1 MFLESPI
8 ETVTMWC
15 PLEPA
20 EADMVEKLSAE
31 GFSADKIAVVLM
43 KNKRL
48 FLRDFRT
55 PGTDVFKAY
64 QKGILLADSA
74 VSAVLLQNAQKG
86 NLTAIQQLE
95 KKREEQRVENLRE
108 KLFNSAD

>member
-1 MFLESPI
+1 MFLESLT
-8 ETVTMWC
+8 ETVSLWC

-20 EADMVEKLSAE
+20 EADMVERLAAE
-31 GFSADKIAVVLM
+31 GMAANNIAVVLM

-64 QKGILLADSA
+64 QKGVLLAESS
-74 VSAVLLQNAQKG
+74 VSAVLLENAKKG

-95 KKREEQRVENLRE
+95 KKREEQKVENLRE
-108 KLFNSAD
+108 KLFNSND

>member
-1 MFLESPI
+1 
-8 ETVTMWC
+8 
-15 PLEPA
+15 
-20 EADMVEKLSAE
+20 MVEKLSSE
-31 GFSADKIAVVLM
+31 GFSADKIAVVLE

-55 PGTDVFKAY
+55 PGTDVFMAY
-64 QKGILLADSA
+64 QCGVLLADSA
-74 VSAVLLQNAQKG
+74 VSAVLLKNATSG

-95 KKREEQRVENLRE
+95 KKREEQRITDLRE